1 MCQKAQRSTC
11 WNKNNKNQDDRIIP
25 NVNLLSSSPLLR
37 FIKYQ
42 KLKIVRIRVS
52 WTGTI
57 TAEHQVNWQINC
69 FGASVINV
77 DSENTP
83 TNHWL
88 LPLANWTYRRPQPSR
103 YNPNVLARP
112 WTLFSLLFSLPL
124 MSVRSFVDGPHRQT
138 IDSQKRQVW
147 HHAKKFQ
154 QSAPFCLIYSRE
166 SHEQPRS
173 GTTEGLTVDLALP
186 LDTFITSSFRS
197 NSPK

>member
-11 WNKNNKNQDDRIIP
+11 RNQNNKNEDDGIIP
-25 NVNLLSSSPLLR
+25 NVNLLSSSPLLS

-42 KLKIVRIRVS
+42 KLKIVRIRVC

-57 TAEHQVNWQINC
+57 NAEHQVNWEINC

-103 YNPNVLARP
+103 YNPNVFSRP
-112 WTLFSLLFSLPL
+112 WTLFSLLFLFQSCLYGHSSTVHNARRL
-124 MSVRSFVDGPHRQT
+124 IAKNGRLGTVRRNFNNRRRLAWYIAEKVT
-138 IDSQKRQVW
+138 NSQDQE
-147 HHAKKFQ
+147 Q
-154 QSAPFCLIYSRE
+154 QRAWLEI
-166 SHEQPRS
+166 
-173 GTTEGLTVDLALP
+173 
-186 LDTFITSSFRS
+186 
-197 NSPK
+197 